1 MDTRG
6 IALSLV
12 TVLACCAAQAEPE
25 SVDASSSRPL
35 DAPRFEL
42 GALPETTPLAGSAA
56 LAEGVRARLWWGR
69 GRLDVGAGADWTAS
83 APPTPL
89 GGSSA
94 GASRPRFA
102 LEFRAKAVAKDL
114 RETLLRVQ
122 LSGAGALHFRPRGGG
137 LQITYREQF

>member
-1 MDTRG
+1 
-6 IALSLV
+6 
-12 TVLACCAAQAEPE
+12 
-25 SVDASSSRPL
+25 
-35 DAPRFEL
+35 
-42 GALPETTPLAGSAA
+42 
-56 LAEGVRARLWWGR
+56 
-69 GRLDVGAGADWTAS
+69 
-83 APPTPL
+83 L

-137 LQITYREQF
+137 LQISYHEQF